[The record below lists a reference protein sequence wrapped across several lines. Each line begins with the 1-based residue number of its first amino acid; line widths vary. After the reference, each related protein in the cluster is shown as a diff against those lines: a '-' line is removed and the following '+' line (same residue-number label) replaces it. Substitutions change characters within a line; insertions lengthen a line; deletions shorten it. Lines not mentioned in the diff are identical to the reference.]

1 MMIWILPSL
10 AAFSLYFD
18 LRIQKM
24 EDQEQPIHFN
34 LMGMNFPIY
43 KKLMIKLIFMVWISL
58 LLLLSISMYFF
69 GYEMTSADIPGGAI
83 SGILLAYLISL
94 LIK

>member
-1 MMIWILPSL
+1 
-10 AAFSLYFD
+10 
-18 LRIQKM
+18 M

-43 KKLMIKLIFMVWISL
+43 KKLMVKLILMVWIGL
-58 LLLLSISMYFF
+58 LLLLCVSMYFF
-69 GYEMTSADIPGGAI
+69 GYEMTSADIPGGTVA
-83 SGILLAYLISL
+83 GILLAYLISL